1 MKRKAWK
8 RNFVLCVICIATATA
23 SSATT
28 TFKFVSFNATDGG
41 NPYLESLVQGIDGNL
56 YGTTVFYGAHGTSYG
71 TVFKISP
78 TGTLTSL
85 YTFCSKTGCT
95 DGYQAFAGLFLATNG
110 NLYGTT
116 STGGAHGSGTVFKIT
131 PAGTLST
138 LYSFCSQTGCADG
151 VLPLAGLV
159 QGTDGKFYGTTHSG
173 GAHGNGTVF
182 KITITST
189 GATLTTL
196 YSFCPKIGCADGSYP
211 WAGLVQGTDGNFYGT
226 TLGGGAHGNYG
237 TVFKIIPTGTPTLT
251 TLYSFCSQ
259 TGCTDGTQ
267 PYAGLIQASDGNFYG
282 TTLGGGTNHNGT
294 VFKITPTGTLTTL
307 HRFVHTDGFAPSAG
321 LVQATDG
328 NFYGTTSEGG
338 ANGHG
343 TVFKI
348 TPGGTNTLATLHNFS
363 GPDGSGVNGVIG
375 GLVQD
380 TNGNFYGTTA
390 YGGASN
396 VCTGG
401 CGTVFSLSV
410 GLGSFVK
417 TLPSSGK
424 VAATVYILG
433 TNLTSASNVSFNG
446 SAATFTVVSA
456 SEIKTTV
463 PSGATTGFVTV
474 TTSGGTL
481 KSNKVFR
488 VLP

>member
-116 STGGAHGSGTVFKIT
+116 STGGAHGSGTVFKIA

-159 QGTDGKFYGTTHSG
+159 QGTDGKFYGTTHS
-173 GAHGNGTVF
+173 
-182 KITITST
+182 
-189 GATLTTL
+189 
-196 YSFCPKIGCADGSYP
+196 
-211 WAGLVQGTDGNFYGT
+211 
-226 TLGGGAHGNYG
+226 GGAHGNYG

>member
-131 PAGTLST
+131 PAGTLS
-138 LYSFCSQTGCADG
+138 
-151 VLPLAGLV
+151 
-159 QGTDGKFYGTTHSG
+159 
-173 GAHGNGTVF
+173 
-182 KITITST
+182 
-189 GATLTTL
+189 
-196 YSFCPKIGCADGSYP
+196 
-211 WAGLVQGTDGNFYGT
+211 
-226 TLGGGAHGNYG
+226 
-237 TVFKIIPTGTPTLT
+237 